1 MTSLTQKIRRFT
13 GGISSQPDEFK
24 QPGQVRD
31 ALNCTPDVVY
41 GLTKRPGTNFL
52 ADLGDNG
59 GGKWFFIN
67 KRNPA
72 TGSEKYVGQIDNET
86 GKVRIWDL
94 RNGKEM
100 RVCYA
105 DVTDFTEDFPG
116 FRIIPDEYSSYDCD
130 PDTVEEYFAQGNPS
144 IDDLQVLTV
153 NDVTYITNRK
163 VPVSMSANC
172 GEKLEPEGFFEVR
185 TLAGGQ
191 EYNLRF
197 FDISKTEKFVT
208 RVGIVDIQGDISC
221 DTYPK
226 DLDFT
231 DDDGLEVTIKVN
243 KYTDPNGVDY
253 FDESVCLNEAGTG
266 NAYTVGQRFT
276 VEGCNAKFIVEVL
289 ETQEFNT
296 RSEDP
301 IIDATFTTPNTG
313 VTSDAILDSLVS
325 QIDGNEGFTAEKIGA
340 GIYFTRTEAFSTE
353 TTNGSLT
360 RLLGPTQYDI
370 GDVTHYVATATNVT
384 ELPTQCKNGLVALV
398 SNTEIGEDDYYVQFY
413 GDNNVDGAGVWEETY
428 KPGIP
433 TTFNPQSM
441 PHAIVRLP
449 EADPGDPDM
458 LTFLVTGFRWIP
470 REVGDE
476 LTNPR
481 PSFAPKEGATFG
493 RPINNMIFYRN
504 RLAFMVDENIV
515 MSKAGA
521 YFDFWVKTAL
531 TISPDDPIDLQ
542 TTSNYPSVLYN
553 GIVNNTGL
561 IVFSQ
566 NNQWLVST
574 ENDRLSPDTVKI
586 SQLSSYNFNPDSN
599 PVSLGTTVGFVGDQG
614 KYTRFYEMAAVQ
626 REGEPDVV
634 EQSKVIERLLPPQLN
649 YVTVSKENDM
659 VALAKK
665 DSKEV
670 WLFRYFDNG
679 ERRQQSSW
687 FRWEFN
693 GTIIAHEVIFD
704 SYYLVLKKNEQIY
717 LVRCDLRALSNPTT
731 FEFDTVTDKN
741 IEGDS
746 FRTYMEYTSKG
757 DGVMEGKYTYFDLP
771 DFPIFSDEKIV
782 AVSTELNK
790 GLPRD
795 AETLQGRYNYAKV
808 QPDGRLRI
816 RGDWTAAPVA
826 FGYDFTMK
834 VVLPTFFVSKQSDRQ
849 TTSFDSGNLIVHR
862 LKVSL
867 GQIGYYTTTLKRLG
881 RPDYTQEYE
890 AKPMDFYDAG
900 ELGWMPYYEQT
911 TPIYQRNKTF
921 NLIIESENP
930 SPAVVQSATLE
941 GVYTENYY
949 RRI

>member
-24 QPGQVRD
+24 KVGQVRD
-31 ALNCTPDVVY
+31 ALNCTPDVTY
-41 GLTKRPGTNFL
+41 GLLKRPGTNYL
-52 ADLGDNG
+52 ANLGENS

-72 TGSEKYVGQIDNET
+72 TGSEKYVGQINNET

-105 DVTDFTEDFPG
+105 DVTDFTDDFPG
-116 FRIIPDEYSSYDCD
+116 FRTIPSQYEVYDCS
-130 PDTVEEYFAQGNPS
+130 DTAVETYFSQGSPA

-163 VPVSMSANC
+163 VPVTMSANC
-172 GEKLEPEGFFEVR
+172 GEKQTPEGFFELR
-185 TLAGGQ
+185 TLAPST

-197 FDISKTEKFVT
+197 FDITTTQKFVT
-208 RVGIVDIQGDISC
+208 RVGIVEIQGDIDCPS
-221 DTYPK
+221 YPNTI
-226 DLDFT
+226 DFT
-231 DDDGLEVTIKVN
+231 DDDGLELSIVVN
-243 KYTDPNGVDY
+243 RYEAPDGVEY
-253 FDESVCLNEAGTG
+253 FDQSVCLTEAGTG
-266 NAYTVGQRFT
+266 NAYNVGQRFN
-276 VEGCNAKFIVEVL
+276 VEGCGATFIVEVL
-289 ETQEFNT
+289 ETEEFNE

-301 IIDATFTTPNTG
+301 IIDATFTTPASG
-313 VTSDAILDSLVS
+313 VTSDSILDSLVN
-325 QIDGNEGFTAEKIGA
+325 QIDGNEGFTAEKIGS
-340 GIYFTRTEAFSTE
+340 GIYFTRETAFSVE
-353 TTNGSLT
+353 TTNGSLS

-384 ELPTQCKNGLVALV
+384 ELPTQCKNGLVVLV
-398 SNTEIGEDDYYVQFY
+398 SNTQVDEDDYYVQFY

-428 KPGIP
+428 QPGIP

-449 EADPGDPDM
+449 DADPDDPDM

-476 LTNPR
+476 TTNPR

-515 MSKAGA
+515 LSKAGE

-531 TISPDDPIDLQ
+531 TVSPDDPIDLQ

-561 IVFSQ
+561 ILFSQ

-586 SQLSSYNFNPDSN
+586 SLLSSYNFNPDSN

-634 EQSKVIERLLPPQLN
+634 EQSKVIERLLPPTLN
-649 YVTVSKENDM
+649 YVSVSKENDM

-665 DSKEV
+665 GEKEI
-670 WLFRYFDNG
+670 WLFRYFDTG

-693 GTIIAHEVIFD
+693 GTVVAHEVIFD
-704 SYYLVLKKNEQIY
+704 SYYLVLEKNGQVY
-717 LVRCDLRALSNPTT
+717 LVRCDLRSLANPLT
-731 FEFDTVTDKN
+731 FEFDTDTQKN
-741 IEGDS
+741 IPADS
-746 FRTYMEYTSKG
+746 YRIYLEYIQLKSGNYTN
-757 DGVMEGKYTYFDLP
+757 GKTYFDLD
-771 DFPIFSDEKIV
+771 DFPVFSGEKIV
-782 AVSTELNK
+782 AVSTEVNAALT
-790 GLPRD
+790 RED
-795 AETLQGRYNYAKV
+795 AIQGRYSYAKIQDDQLV
-808 QPDGRLRI
+808 L
-816 RGDWTAAPVA
+816 RGDWTGSPVA
-826 FGYDFTMK
+826 FGYDFNMK
-834 VVLPTFFVSKQSDRQ
+834 VVLPTFFVSKQSDN
-849 TTSFDSGNLIVHR
+849 TSTSFDTGNLIVHR

-867 GQIGYYTTTLKRLG
+867 GQTGYYTTTLKRLG
-881 RPDYTQEYE
+881 RPDYTQTYE
-890 AKPMDFYDAG
+890 AKPMDFYDAD

-921 NLIIESENP
+921 NLIIESQNP